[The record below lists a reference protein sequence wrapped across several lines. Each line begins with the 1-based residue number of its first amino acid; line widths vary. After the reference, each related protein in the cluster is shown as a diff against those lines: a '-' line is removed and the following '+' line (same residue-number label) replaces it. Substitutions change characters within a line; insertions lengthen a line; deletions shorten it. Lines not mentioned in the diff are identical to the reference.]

1 MKLKLFLIL
10 ILFFVW
16 NKQKQSNIDIDNNWQ
31 PDMFYSE
38 LEAKTLGA
46 AMTFVDNSV
55 VQIVRQVEPV
65 NNLTNYTE
73 EEMDETIFIDDKF
86 DDNGRWPRVIC
97 LTNLKT
103 CAPCIKL
110 ESTMS
115 LFDTDRYQK
124 LGWTKGPERTN
135 MIEIVDINKDMDKFN
150 IYADKLNKFD
160 DKLVLGTPTLI
171 KIDRSGKICDYIS
184 GDRSFREV
192 MVFAAKEN

>member
-1 MKLKLFLIL
+1 MKLRLFLIL
-10 ILFFVW
+10 ILFFIW
-16 NKQKQSNIDIDNNWQ
+16 NKQKTINTDNWQ

-38 LEAKTLGA
+38 LEAKAIGA
-46 AMTFVDNSV
+46 SMTFISDTPVK
-55 VQIVRQVEPV
+55 IIREAIPAEIAEPAI
-65 NNLTNYTE
+65 YQE
-73 EEMDETIFIDDKF
+73 EKIMEETLFIDDKF
-86 DDNGRWPRVIC
+86 NDNGRWPRVIC

-115 LFDTDRYQK
+115 LFDTNKYQK

-160 DKLVLGTPTLI
+160 EKLILGTPTLI

-184 GDRSFREV
+184 GERSLKEI
-192 MVFAAKEN
+192 MLFATKEN

>member
-1 MKLKLFLIL
+1 MKLRLFLIL
-10 ILFFVW
+10 ILFFIW
-16 NKQKQSNIDIDNNWQ
+16 NKQKTINTDNWQ

-38 LEAKTLGA
+38 LEAKALGA
-46 AMTFVDNSV
+46 SMTFISDVPVKV
-55 VQIVRQVEPV
+55 VREVTPVETAEP
-65 NNLTNYTE
+65 TIYQE
-73 EEMDETIFIDDKF
+73 EEIMEETLFIDDKF
-86 DDNGRWPRVIC
+86 NDNGRWPRIIC

-103 CAPCIKL
+103 CAPCIRL

-160 DKLVLGTPTLI
+160 EKLILGTPTLI
-171 KIDRSGKICDYIS
+171 KIDRSGKICDYVS

-192 MVFAAKEN
+192 MAFATKEN